1 MTDSDLKK
9 RLQAGGDTS
18 VSNEE
23 LAVLIRDGD
32 NARILELWQQCNAFI
47 WKQARREIYRLE
59 GRRGVDVY
67 DLAQSG
73 FLAMLDA
80 AKSFDANAGFAFM
93 TWLGFKIKTAFQE
106 AAGCRT
112 KRQMMEPIDNSVSL
126 ETPLTD
132 DENADVLG
140 DLIIDT
146 AAEKAI
152 DAVAEADMA
161 QRLHGALENALATLP
176 QEQADALR
184 TKYYEERPAD
194 ARACQKGLRAL
205 RHPNIS
211 KELKDFL

>member
-1 MTDSDLKK
+1 M
-9 RLQAGGDTS
+9 
-18 VSNEE
+18 SNEE
-23 LAVLIRDGD
+23 LAVLIQDGD

-47 WKQARREIYRLE
+47 WKQARMEIYRLE
-59 GRRGVDVY
+59 GRRGVDVN

-106 AAGCRT
+106 ATGCRT
-112 KRQMMEPIDNSVSL
+112 ERQRREPIDCAVSL

-132 DENADVLG
+132 EENADVLG

-152 DAVAEADMA
+152 DAVAAADMA
-161 QRLHGALENALATLP
+161 QRLHGALESALSTLP
-176 QEQADALR
+176 PEQADALR
-184 TKYYEERPAD
+184 MKYFEGLPAD
-194 ARACQKGLRAL
+194 AKICQKGLRAL
-205 RHPNIS
+205 RHPSIS
-211 KELKDFL
+211 RELKQFDF